1 MTQTV
6 YAPWWNESGEGQDQW
21 DTLILAGNTWPGL
34 ATISGSGVKR
44 RIDVKKTKG
53 KDGAVIKDNGMDL
66 ASIRI
71 ALRIWT
77 AEHWTKFNE
86 LLPTIHPK
94 RKGGT
99 RVPTE
104 IVHPQANTLGIKAIY
119 ISQIEVPDLDRSSGI
134 MTIDMTA
141 IEWVPRPPP
150 VKKAAGTK
158 GGSASKD
165 QAQVKDNLDPING
178 ALSEQVTQTGV
189 LGDVVNS
196 PSNLIGI
203 DDTIGNIFPP

>member
-1 MTQTV
+1 MTKPV

-53 KDGAVIKDNGMDL
+53 KDGAIIKDNGMDL
-66 ASIRI
+66 ASLSIS
-71 ALRIWT
+71 LRIWT

-104 IVHPQANTLGIKAIY
+104 IVHPQANTLGVKTIY

-134 MTIDMTA
+134 MTIGMTA
-141 IEWVPRPPP
+141 IEWVPKPPP
-150 VKKAAGTK
+150 VKRAAGTK
-158 GGSASKD
+158 GGESTD
-165 QAQVKDNLDPING
+165 LIELVEDILDPIQRD
-178 ALSEQVTQTGV
+178 A
-189 LGDVVNS
+189 DVAAEIVE
-196 PSNLIGI
+196 
-203 DDTIGNIFPP
+203 TIGNNLGNAVANIFGDDE